1 MTRRKQSF
9 LTIAVII
16 VLFFFFSRKPSKTF
30 PGGQV
35 SQSQSPIEPGAWKG
49 IIQAA
54 LLNKGYSPRQ
64 AHFWFLVSNME
75 TAGFTSNLFVKAN
88 NPWGMK
94 QPSKRPTT
102 SIGATA
108 SGFASYRD
116 LTDAAVDLS
125 LYLQYFGYPADFR
138 SLDDQLIFMRSKGY
152 FGDETLDSYRG
163 KVIAWANKYHYP
175 ITYA

>member
-1 MTRRKQSF
+1 MTWRKRSF
-9 LTIAVII
+9 LTLAVII
-16 VLFFFFSRKPSKTF
+16 ALFFFFSRKPSKIS
-30 PGGQV
+30 PGGEV
-35 SQSQSPIEPGAWKG
+35 SRSQSRIEPGAWKG

-64 AHFWFLVSNME
+64 AHFWFLISNME

-102 SIGATA
+102 SIGPTA

-125 LYLQYFGYPADFR
+125 LYLQYFNYPPDFR
-138 SLDDQLIFMRSKGY
+138 TLDEQIIFMREKNY
-152 FGDETLDSYRG
+152 FGSETLESYRD
-163 KVIAWANKYHYP
+163 KVIAWANKYGYP
-175 ITYA
+175 LTA

>member
-1 MTRRKQSF
+1 M
-9 LTIAVII
+9 TIAVII
-16 VLFFFFSRKPSKTF
+16 VLFFFFSRKSSKTF
-30 PGGQV
+30 LGGQV
-35 SQSQSPIEPGAWKG
+35 SQSQSRIEPGAWKG

-64 AHFWFLVSNME
+64 AHFWFLISNME

-94 QPSKRPTT
+94 QPTKRPTT
-102 SIGATA
+102 SIGPTA

-125 LYLQYFGYPADFR
+125 LYLQYFNYPPDFR
-138 SLDDQLIFMRSKGY
+138 TLDEQIIFMREKNY
-152 FGDETLDSYRG
+152 FGSETLESYRD
-163 KVIAWANKYHYP
+163 KVIAWANKEGYP
-175 ITYA
+175 THA